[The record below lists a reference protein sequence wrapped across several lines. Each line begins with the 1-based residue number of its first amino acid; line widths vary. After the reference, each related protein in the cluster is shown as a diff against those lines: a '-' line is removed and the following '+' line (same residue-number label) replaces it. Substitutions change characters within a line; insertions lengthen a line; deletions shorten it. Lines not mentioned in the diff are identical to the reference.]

1 MSKKVYYEPMNDT
14 ELANIL
20 DMDEAEILGAFGYD
34 NEGCV
39 QNGGFNMFP
48 SNQNEDE
55 NRMDMDGTQLISDTE
70 LAALNGYD
78 ANLVYDVIDRDI
90 AHGSG
95 YDSTSQSSMCR
106 CLVKLQILILQQPMA
121 ITMDLIQV

>member
-1 MSKKVYYEPMNDT
+1 MSKKVYHEPMNDT

-39 QNGGFNMFP
+39 QNEGFNMFP

-70 LAALNGYD
+70 LAALNRYD
-78 ANLVYDVIDRDI
+78 ANLVYDVIFVILR
-90 AHGSG
+90 
-95 YDSTSQSSMCR
+95 TVLVTTVLPSQACAGV
-106 CLVKLQILILQQPMA
+106 L
-121 ITMDLIQV
+121 